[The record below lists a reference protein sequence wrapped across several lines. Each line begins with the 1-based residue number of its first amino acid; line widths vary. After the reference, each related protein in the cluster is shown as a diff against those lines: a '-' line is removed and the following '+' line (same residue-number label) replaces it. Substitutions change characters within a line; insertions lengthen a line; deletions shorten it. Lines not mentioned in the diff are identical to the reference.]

1 MILNVAKIICAEQWR
16 YWMRTKVAATVL
28 LLGAMLTI
36 AALVVNAF
44 HIDEAAHTRD
54 HLQTEAEQRFEAQPD
69 KHPHRMVHY
78 GHYVFRAPTP
88 LSVIEPGVD
97 TYTGNAIFL
106 EGHRQNSAMF
116 AEQRQS
122 AGLTRFSSLTPSFL
136 ALVLAPLFIILIGYG
151 SVSRER
157 EAGTLTLLLSQGT
170 TRWQLLLGKLL
181 ALMTASSLFLLPLLF
196 ACLYV
201 AFSNESALVVILFC
215 LSYVVYFLLW
225 ATVVTACSAIF
236 EKSSVS
242 FTVLVVIWM
251 SACVLLP
258 RLGSSVATNIA
269 PSMGKLEADFKVEE
283 KLRSLG
289 DGHDVNDPAFKKLKE
304 DLLAKYNVDSVDDLP
319 VNFRGIVAQYSE
331 GRQAKVLNEF
341 AETRMTE
348 ELEQAQIARQFG
360 WLSPTVAVRSIST
373 ILAGTSL
380 ETHHRFLREAETLR
394 LEFVQALNKVH
405 AEKLDYKLDMNRNA
419 SEEAADKAVVGAD
432 NWAILAE
439 FDFKPEAGSTRISNA
454 LIYFIQLLLWMG
466 LTALLLQAAVRRLN
480 P

>member
-1 MILNVAKIICAEQWR
+1 MIFSVAKTICADQWR
-16 YWMRTKVAATVL
+16 YWLRTKVAATVL
-28 LLGAMLTI
+28 LLGAILTL

-44 HIDEAAHTRD
+44 HIEEAAHARE
-54 HLQTEAEQRFEAQPD
+54 HLQTEAEERFKAQPD

-116 AEQRQS
+116 AQQRQS

-170 TRWQLLLGKLL
+170 SRWQLILGKLL
-181 ALMTASSLFLLPLLF
+181 ALISASSLFLLPLLL

-201 AFSNESALVVILFC
+201 AFSSESPLVVLLFC
-215 LSYVVYFLLW
+215 LSYAVYFLLW
-225 ATVVTACSAIF
+225 ATVVTACSALF

-242 FTVLVVIWM
+242 FTVLIVIWM
-251 SACVLLP
+251 AVCVLLP
-258 RLGSSVATNIA
+258 RLGSSVATNAA
-269 PSMGKLEADFKVEE
+269 PSIGKLEADFKVEE

-289 DGHDVNDPAFKKLKE
+289 DGHDANDPAFKKLKE

-319 VNFRGIVAQYSE
+319 VNFRGVVAQYSE

-341 AETRMTE
+341 AEKRMGE
-348 ELEQAQIARQFG
+348 ELEQAYIARQFG
-360 WLSPTVAVRSIST
+360 WLSPTVAVRAIST

-380 ETHHRFLREAETLR
+380 ETHHRFLKEAEALR
-394 LEFVQALNKVH
+394 LEFVQGLNKVH
-405 AEKLDYKLDMNRNA
+405 VEKLDYTLDMNRNA

-432 NWAILAE
+432 NWALLSE
-439 FDFKPEAGSTRISNA
+439 FSFKPEAENTRISHA
-454 LIYFIQLLLWMG
+454 LVYFLQLFFWVCIS
-466 LTALLLQAAVRRLN
+466 ALLLKAAVRRLN